1 MNIDITV
8 RHDQHQKGLDEYINS
23 KLEHIA
29 ERFPYM
35 ISAHV
40 ILEEEKKHFN
50 TKIVMQAGRNLGIIE
65 GHETHEDQRASFDLA
80 YHKIEAQILA
90 KKEKLV
96 EHH

>member
-8 RHDQHQKGLDEYINS
+8 RHDQHKKGFDEYINT

-29 ERFPYM
+29 ERFPYI
-35 ISAHV
+35 ISTHV
-40 ILEEEKKHFN
+40 ILEEEKKHFK
-50 TKIVMQAGRNLGIIE
+50 TKIVMQGGRRLGTIE
-65 GHETHEDQRASFDLA
+65 GHETDEDQRASFDLA

-96 EHH
+96 AHH